1 MFCLVAKLFPTAN
14 GQIPVFVVGQIISVV
29 KNHLCASK
37 KKCRKKRNRASIRAR
52 SARAS
57 HAPSLADAFGRHA
70 GRAAHRDQPCQVEC

>member
-1 MFCLVAKLFPTAN
+1 MCIEK
-14 GQIPVFVVGQIISVV
+14 
-29 KNHLCASK
+29 KNVE
-37 KKCRKKRNRASIRAR
+37 KKRNRASIRAR